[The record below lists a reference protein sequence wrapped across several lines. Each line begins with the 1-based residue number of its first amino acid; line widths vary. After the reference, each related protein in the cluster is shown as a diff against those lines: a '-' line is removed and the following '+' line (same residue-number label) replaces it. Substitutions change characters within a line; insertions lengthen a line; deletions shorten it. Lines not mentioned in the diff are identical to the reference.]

1 MNKFYGV
8 KGISFFGKLERFDK
22 TFSLKM
28 FEKFNY
34 SLTGIHFGF
43 PAFVFDTAFL
53 ENIGEGENRAK
64 FFVEFDF
71 GNAAHDIAFE
81 HNVHEGIANAR
92 SVKERNFVS
101 KKLLPVVSDFHKRR
115 YSVEVNDG
123 SVIAVD
129 DFIVEMSGQNGGDV
143 FGFVAICI
151 FESGIDIGLIDF
163 DNGTDKLFEAVK
175 NSIAQVGS
183 QLCGSALASQGAI
196 DDSGS
201 NAFITR
207 VEIGDANAVDGVVEF
222 VKGIVVAVAVSVG
235 NFVNGEKV
243 AEFFV
248 MLLFDDSAVFA
259 VDNHAVILFLFKI
272 VDDFAKFEV
281 RDKAFLDGIESYI
294 FHKNRSF
301 TFGASSTIIWS

>member
-8 KGISFFGKLERFDK
+8 KGISFFGKLERFYK

-115 YSVEVNDG
+115 YSVEENDG

-129 DFIVEMSGQNGGDV
+129 DFIVKMGRQNSGDV

-151 FESGIDIGLIDF
+151 FESGIDIGFIDF

-183 QLCGSALASQGAI
+183 QFCCSALAGQSAI
-196 DDSGS
+196 DDSES
-201 NAFITR
+201 NTLVTR
-207 VEIGDANAVDGVVEF
+207 VEIGDTNAVDGVVEF
-222 VKGIVVAVAVSVG
+222 VEWIVVVVAISAR
-235 NFVNGEKV
+235 NFVDGKKITELLV
-243 AEFFV
+243 I
-248 MLLFDDSAVFA
+248 LLFDDSALFA
-259 VDNHAVILFLFKI
+259 VNNHAVILFLFKI

-281 RDKAFLDGIESYI
+281 RDKAFLDGIEPYV
-294 FHKNRSF
+294 FHKNCSF
-301 TFGASSTIIWS
+301 TLGALSVII

>member
-1 MNKFYGV
+1 MNKFYGI
-8 KGISFFGKLERFDK
+8 KGVDFFGKFERFYK
-22 TFSLKM
+22 TFSSKVL
-28 FEKFNY
+28 EKFYDNVA
-34 SLTGIHFGF
+34 SVHFVI
-43 PAFVFDTAFL
+43 ATRVFDTAFL

-71 GNAAHDIAFE
+71 GNSAHDIAFE

-101 KKLLPVVSDFHKRR
+101 EKLLPVVSDFHKRR

-129 DFIVEMSGQNGGDV
+129 DFIVKMGRQNSGDV
-143 FGFVAICI
+143 FGFVGLGI
-151 FESGIDIGLIDF
+151 FESGIDLGFIDF

-201 NAFITR
+201 NALITC
-207 VEIGDANAVDGVVEF
+207 VEIGDANAIDGVVEF
-222 VKGIVVAVAVSVG
+222 VKGIVVVVAVSVR
-235 NFVNGEKV
+235 NFVDGEKV
-243 AEFFV
+243 TEFLV
-248 MLLFDDSAVFA
+248 MLLFDDSALFA
-259 VDNHAVILFLFKI
+259 VNNHAVILFLFKI

-281 RDKAFLDGIESYI
+281 RDKAFLDGIEPYV
-294 FHKNRSF
+294 FHKNCSF
-301 TFGASSTIIWS
+301 TLGALSVII

>member
-8 KGISFFGKLERFDK
+8 KGISFFGKLERFYK
-22 TFSLKM
+22 TFSSKVL
-28 FEKFNY
+28 EKFGD
-34 SLTGIHFGF
+34 SVASVHFVI
-43 PAFVFDTAFL
+43 ATRVFDTAFL
-53 ENIGEGENRAK
+53 ENIGEGENWAK
-64 FFVEFDF
+64 LFVELDF
-71 GNAAHDIAFE
+71 GNAAHDVAFE

-151 FESGIDIGLIDF
+151 FESGIDIGFINF
-163 DNGTDKLFEAVK
+163 DNSTDKFLETVK

-183 QLCGSALASQGAI
+183 QLCGSALAGQSSV

-201 NAFITR
+201 NALITR

-222 VKGIVVAVAVSVG
+222 VKGIVVVVAVSIR
-235 NFVNGEKV
+235 NFVDGEKV
-243 AEFFV
+243 TEFLV
-248 MLLFDDSAVFA
+248 MFLFDDSALLA

-281 RDKAFLDGIESYI
+281 RDEAFLDGIESYI

-301 TFGASSTIIWS
+301 TFGASSTII